1 MAQGAS
7 QVDFLLAGLR
17 DTSGNPL
24 AGGNIYTY
32 EPGTTTNKTTWQNQ
46 NKTTPHA
53 NPIILDAQGQ
63 KLVFADGE
71 YKFLVKDSADNTL
84 YTWDNLVFQL
94 NDEVGTWGGLSGGS
108 SGVYTIAPTP
118 AKGTLESGDV
128 YRFQANHTNPN
139 GTATL
144 NVNGLGAYN
153 ILKPDRVT
161 LRASEIV
168 LNGTYEVI
176 FNGTEFV
183 LLTALP
189 AGVTYTPTIDTQA
202 GSLTNTTIYHA
213 HHTVIDSK
221 LLHLA
226 VYFSTEQ
233 LTAASNYLTVS
244 SPYTLKDFG
253 HNTSH
258 AIGGLR
264 VSAGA
269 YENGYAW
276 MVPDS
281 TTIQVYRNAA
291 AQWPVA
297 AGHEIRL
304 NFVALLK

>member
-24 AGGNIYTY
+24 AGGKVFTY

-46 NKTTPHA
+46 NKSTPHA

-63 KLVFADGE
+63 KLAFADGE

-94 NDEVGTWGGLSGGS
+94 NEDIGTWGGLSGGS

-118 AKGTLESGDV
+118 AKGTLEAGDV
-128 YRFQANHTNPN
+128 YRFQANHTNPA

-183 LLTALP
+183 LLTSLP
-189 AGVTYTPTIDTQA
+189 EGVNYTPTLGTQA
-202 GSLTNTTIYHA
+202 GSLTNPTIHHA
-213 HHTVIDSK
+213 RYTWIGSNMMHLVI
-221 LLHLA
+221 
-226 VYFSTEQ
+226 YFVAEQ
-233 LTAASNYLTVS
+233 RTAASNYLTVTA
-244 SPYTLKDFG
+244 PATLMNFG
-253 HNTSH
+253 HNTAH
-258 AIGGLR
+258 ALGAARI
-264 VSAGA
+264 SAGS

-276 MVPDS
+276 LVPDS
-281 TTIQVYRNAA
+281 TTIQIYRAAA

-297 AGHEIRL
+297 AGHEVRI
-304 NFVALLK
+304 NAVMLLK